1 MKYAFITIQ
10 SAHYKELKK
19 PLQLSSE
26 VSGRDAETKVRGRLK
41 EKESAEKEKRENEEK
56 LRKEL
61 TEKFNKWNKG

>member
-1 MKYAFITIQ
+1 ML
-10 SAHYKELKK
+10 ELTNL
-19 PLQLSSE
+19 PTDPIFLFDHFQLSSE

-61 TEKFNKWNKG
+61 SEKFNKWNKG